1 LFKLIF
7 ILQFSVLYMFPN
19 ILYNK
24 GQQILGQVL

>member
-1 LFKLIF
+1 
-7 ILQFSVLYMFPN
+7 MFPN